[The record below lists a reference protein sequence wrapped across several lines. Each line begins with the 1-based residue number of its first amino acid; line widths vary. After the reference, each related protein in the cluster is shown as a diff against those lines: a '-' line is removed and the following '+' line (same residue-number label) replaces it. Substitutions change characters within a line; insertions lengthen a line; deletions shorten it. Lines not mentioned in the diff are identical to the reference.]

1 MVTLNINETSTNMK
15 IGCEYFCESMYKQ
28 ATKIL
33 QFDDNNP
40 HFLTSQ

>member
-1 MVTLNINETSTNMK
+1 MTLNINETSTNMK
-15 IGCEYFCESMYKQ
+15 IVCEYFCEIMYTQ

-40 HFLTSQ
+40 PFLTFQ